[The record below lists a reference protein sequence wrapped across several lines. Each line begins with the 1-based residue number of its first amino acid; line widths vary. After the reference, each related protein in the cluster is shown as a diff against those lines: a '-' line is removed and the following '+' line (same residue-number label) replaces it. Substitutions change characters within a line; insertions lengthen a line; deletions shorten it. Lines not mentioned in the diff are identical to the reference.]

1 MSDFLEFFEL
11 SDSKGPFSL
20 LPLTEKKHLSIM
32 EEMESSAQMTCY
44 YVAGKDP
51 ALEYLLGIDMEEL
64 DDKFKH
70 IVHDFLFFLH
80 NLISIA
86 DFKLKGDLF
95 GQVDYGKSE
104 FYQIQHYFEIAGTT
118 FTDVRESAVSL
129 FRIQYSKYALPTEVN
144 AIVNERVY
152 PNWNYSPLHN
162 ARLDSYK

>member
-1 MSDFLEFFEL
+1 MSDFLELFEL

-44 YVAGKDP
+44 YVARKDP

-64 DDKFKH
+64 DEKFKH

-86 DFKLKGDLF
+86 DFKLKGDLS

-104 FYQIQHYFEIAGTT
+104 FYQIQRYFEIAGTT
-118 FTDVRESAVSL
+118 LTDVREEAVSL
-129 FRIQYSKYALPTEVN
+129 FRVHYLKYATPTEVD

-152 PNWNYSPLHN
+152 PNWNYSPLYD
-162 ARLDSYK
+162 ARINNYK